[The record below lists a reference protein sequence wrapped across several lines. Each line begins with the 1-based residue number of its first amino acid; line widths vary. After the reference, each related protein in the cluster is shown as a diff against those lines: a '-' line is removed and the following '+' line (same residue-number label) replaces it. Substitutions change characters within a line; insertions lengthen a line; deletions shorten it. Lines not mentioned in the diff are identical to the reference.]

1 MMAMCPCRDCT
12 RDVERD
18 WAALEEMKQK
28 FMPWLKKKAEL
39 EARAS
44 KALVELFN
52 VLDELHHHEMAE
64 PKLELT
70 NDDESGEDDG
80 AESGEHDGAEPG
92 AEPQPVPKWEH
103 DAETEEMP
111 QKRGGWPRLKVQS
124 VDPKPQRLQKVKA
137 LIELTNMM
145 IAGWEGADPDE
156 LLAMTD
162 MLKACSSKGV
172 KRTGA
177 HQDHPNQTSRGHPAV
192 IKLSRWRDGEV

>member
-1 MMAMCPCRDCT
+1 MAQLPADLQS
-12 RDVERD
+12 DPQ
-18 WAALEEMKQK
+18 WAALCEMMQK
-28 FMPWLKKKAEL
+28 FQTWSKKKKEL
-39 EARAS
+39 QAKAS
-44 KALVELFN
+44 KALDELWKA
-52 VLDELHHHEMAE
+52 LDELDQHKEAE
-64 PKLELT
+64 PKLNLPEH
-70 NDDESGEDDG
+70 DGDESGEDDG
-80 AESGEHDGAEPG
+80 AESGEDDGAEPG